1 MKATKIIYWVVTGL
15 FALFMISSGIQ
26 EVMQTKD
33 ASDFIIKLG
42 YPAYLVPFL
51 GVGKILGS
59 IAILVPGFPRLKEW
73 AYAGLIFDLVGA
85 TYSIF
90 AVGPFKPQSAFMI
103 VFIAVAFAS
112 YFLYHKKL
120 KNSAQAAAIA

>member
-1 MKATKIIYWVVTGL
+1 MKATKIIYWIITGL

-33 ASDFIIKLG
+33 ASDFITNLG
-42 YPAYLVPFL
+42 YPAYIVPFL
-51 GVGKILGS
+51 GAGKILGS
-59 IAILVPGFPRLKEW
+59 IAILIPGFPRLKEW
-73 AYAGLIFDLVGA
+73 AYAGLVFDLVGA

-90 AVGPFKPQSAFMI
+90 SFGPFKPQSLFMI
-103 VFIAVAFAS
+103 VFIAAAFAS

-120 KNSAQAAAIA
+120 RQSAQTAAIA

>member
-1 MKATKIIYWVVTGL
+1 MKATKIIYWIVTGL
-15 FALFMISSGIQ
+15 FALFMISDGIQ
-26 EVMQTKD
+26 EIMQTKD
-33 ASDFIIKLG
+33 ATDFILKLG

-51 GVGKILGS
+51 GVGKVLGS

-90 AVGPFKPQSAFMI
+90 AVGPIQAQSAFMF
-103 VFIAVAFAS
+103 VFIGFAFAS

-120 KNSAQAAAIA
+120 KNSAQAAG